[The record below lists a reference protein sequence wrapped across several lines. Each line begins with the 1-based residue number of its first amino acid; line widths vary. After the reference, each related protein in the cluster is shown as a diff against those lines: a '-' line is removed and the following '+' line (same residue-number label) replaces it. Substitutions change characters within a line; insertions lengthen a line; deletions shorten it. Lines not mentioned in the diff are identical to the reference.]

1 MSDNGTEQHGERIA
15 NLESNQKS
23 MQAWMT
29 SIDSKLE
36 NLAKDLSVG
45 RRTDWSVIVAGL
57 MLIGAVWAAAINPIV
72 HDLDRSDKN
81 AEKMAVAVLEQNKVA
96 ATHERVLSGLVDFRH
111 STEGE
116 MDRLKTIGSEG
127 ADKRLTLLEFR
138 MEKIRG
144 EWEKSDVDKRM
155 AIIEYRLD
163 HAKP

>member
-15 NLESNQKS
+15 FLESNQKS

-36 NLAKDLSVG
+36 NLAKDLSAG
-45 RRTDWSVIVAGL
+45 RRTDWGVIFSGL
-57 MLIGAVWAAAINPIV
+57 MLIGVVWAAAINPIS
-72 HDLDRSDKN
+72 HDLERSDKA
-81 AEKMAVAVLEQNKVA
+81 AEKLALAVLEQNKVA
-96 ATHERVLSGLVDFRH
+96 ANQQQVLSSLVDFRH
-111 STEGE
+111 STEE
-116 MDRLKTIGSEG
+116 EIDSLKTIGSEG
-127 ADKRLTLLEFR
+127 ADKRLPLLEFH

>member
-36 NLAKDLSVG
+36 NLAKDLSAG
-45 RRTDWSVIVAGL
+45 RRTDWGVIFTGL
-57 MLIGAVWAAAINPIV
+57 MLIGAVWAAAINPIS
-72 HDLDRSDKN
+72 HDLERSDK
-81 AEKMAVAVLEQNKVA
+81 AGEKLALAVLEQNKVA
-96 ATHERVLSGLVDFRH
+96 ANQQQVLSSLVDFRH

-127 ADKRLTLLEFR
+127 SDKRLTLLEFR

-144 EWEKSDVDKRM
+144 EREKSDVDKRM
-155 AIIEYRLD
+155 AFIEYRLD